1 MPNEKRKNP
10 EISTGL
16 ISFDDLL
23 TETSKKMK
31 TTLVS
36 SHEYDSHSMDDS
48 LTLMED
54 EKQIIDELTS
64 VIPDSP
70 DPLPFEE
77 SFSFLPN
84 DTSGEDYRFDT
95 VTDHEHL
102 TKHEQQLIDE
112 LATVLPDSAIYQQ
125 TDKPSSPNELV
136 PSVDVDRSK
145 TNTLVE
151 GNSKKNA
158 YQLLRRTFGDV
169 SSKERTKKFSRQEIN
184 KQIAYAIT
192 LPHIQPKHIALFF
205 DVSLNNVYEI
215 SQKQAYQLLYK
226 EFGEV
231 SKEREDRNIPQKIRE
246 QIAHALT
253 LPDLSQSQIATFF
266 GVSQTTVNKIY
277 HKQSVDVEDN
287 TEKYAHQLLYE
298 RFGEVPKEKE
308 WRIIPQ
314 ELRNQ
319 IVQALTIPTIR
330 QKDIASFFNITQ
342 NMVSK
347 IKQEVIRS
355 KQLTDITKNIQRPI
369 PSRSSPAHSSN
380 QTNER

>member
-1 MPNEKRKNP
+1 MPNAKRKNP

-54 EKQIIDELTS
+54 EKQIVDELTS
-64 VIPDSP
+64 MIPDSP

-84 DTSGEDYRFDT
+84 NTSGEDYRFDT

-158 YQLLRRTFGDV
+158 YQLLRRTFGDI

-192 LPHIQPKHIALFF
+192 LPHIQPKHIAVFF

-231 SKEREDRNIPQKIRE
+231 SKEREDRNISQKIRE

-347 IKQEVIRS
+347 IKQEVIRR
-355 KQLTDITKNIQRPI
+355 KQLTDITKNTHRPM
-369 PSRSSPAHSSN
+369 PSRSFPTSSN
-380 QTNER
+380 HTNER